1 MSDGKDC
8 TRGFRSIS
16 ASKDS
21 TQSPCVVWNQ
31 FLGRKISLCI
41 AFFFSHSIRAV
52 VDIFLFVW
60 NNFFFQGRNWR
71 SKSNRERCGGSWGNC
86 VGRVSQTWIYSS
98 FPGKHIL
105 IYIWTDKY
113 FHKQKRQNKLL
124 YPICRLWVNVRGKPG
139 NFFKVKIMIRLEF

>member
-1 MSDGKDC
+1 MSDGKQC
-8 TRGFRSIS
+8 SRGFRSIS

-21 TQSPCVVWNQ
+21 AQSPCVVWNQ

-71 SKSNRERCGGSWGNC
+71 SKSNWERCGGSWGNC
-86 VGRVSQTWIYSS
+86 VRRVSQTWIYSS
-98 FPGKHIL
+98 FPGIYWYMYIYKQTSIL
-105 IYIWTDKY
+105 INRKDKTNCYILFAGCESMWGESQVI
-113 FHKQKRQNKLL
+113 FFNSKL
-124 YPICRLWVNVRGKPG
+124 W
-139 NFFKVKIMIRLEF
+139 